1 MSKSENRKKRSV
13 PSTIMLKSDPHQTL
27 TQMVSPT
34 PKKASLKEDNATRYM
49 VSRKA
54 TTFKHTKM
62 RRIVRNAQP
71 TMTQTFSPAYKP
83 ISVKN
88 EPFDLTQLS
97 CDYPTSPSASVID
110 LLSHASEDISE
121 DQPSHASDDISED
134 LLPEGTLTQAMGS
147 PIIDLGPYSSSTS
160 HTQLAMKSEKK
171 HLPTSMISNTFEYGA
186 NWNDANPGDLVMAT
200 ASEIGHPA
208 YKSGTI
214 GCSYILLGAVVEFV
228 YLDWDTGNIDEN
240 WDGIVRQHERIRVRW
255 LDVGGKSDDDWDVTP
270 AVTQ

>member
-1 MSKSENRKKRSV
+1 MSKPENLKKRSV
-13 PSTIMLKSDPHQTL
+13 PSTIMLKSDPQQTL

-110 LLSHASEDISE
+110 LLSHASEDICE

-147 PIIDLGPYSSSTS
+147 TIIDLG
-160 HTQLAMKSEKK
+160 K

-200 ASEIGHPA
+200 ASEIDHPA

-228 YLDWDTGNIDEN
+228 YLD
-240 WDGIVRQHERIRVRW
+240 
-255 LDVGGKSDDDWDVTP
+255 
-270 AVTQ
+270 

>member
-1 MSKSENRKKRSV
+1 MSNPDNQKKRSV
-13 PSTIMLKSDPHQTL
+13 PSTIMLKSEPDQTL

-34 PKKASLKEDNATRYM
+34 PKKPHLKENNATRYM

-62 RRIVRNAQP
+62 RRIVHNAQP

-83 ISVKN
+83 ISVK
-88 EPFDLTQLS
+88 EVPFDLTQLS

-110 LLSHASEDISE
+110 LLSHAS
-121 DQPSHASDDISED
+121 DDISED
-134 LLPEGTLTQAMGS
+134 LLSHASDNISENLLPEEMLTQAMGS
-147 PIIDLGPYSSSTS
+147 PIINLGPYSSTTS
-160 HTQLAMKSEKK
+160 HTQLAMKTEKK
-171 HLPTSMISNTFEYGA
+171 QLPTSMISNTFEYGA

-208 YKSGTI
+208 YTSGTI

-228 YLDWDTGNIDEN
+228 YLDWDTGNIDKI
-240 WDGIVRQHERIRVRW
+240 GTGLFGSTSIS
-255 LDVGGKSDDDWDVTP
+255 G
-270 AVTQ
+270 